1 MENFIMYYNTILSQK
16 LQERQAIFMKL
27 SYAEKDRE
35 KWKKIFQVNFMSS
48 EESDGNDE
56 EVIEVCLL
64 SWRSDRVTTFLHS
77 LDEKA
82 REEKSPQARRHE
94 THGQPLI
101 TCAAYS

>member
-1 MENFIMYYNTILSQK
+1 
-16 LQERQAIFMKL
+16 MKL

-56 EVIEVCLL
+56 EVIEVHPL

-82 REEKSPQARRHE
+82 REEKSPQARRQMKMRRMGSPSSRAQP
-94 THGQPLI
+94 THDDNGQALPSWVFAMCNTL
-101 TCAAYS
+101 